1 MSVINEKDIPGLAEE
16 RLMLAWLTKFFL
28 AGNSVK
34 RLPDGSFKV
43 DPTTFMVV
51 IPGPA
56 KGVSPYKDGTA
67 LFQKEWAGA
76 VWVCDW
82 FGLEEEGKNE

>member
-1 MSVINEKDIPGLAEE
+1 MSVINEKDITGLAEE

-51 IPGPA
+51 IPGEA
-56 KGVSPYKDGTA
+56 TMIGPYHEGTA
-67 LFQKEWAGA
+67 IFQKEWAGA
-76 VWVCDW
+76 KWVCDW
-82 FGLEEEGKNE
+82 FDLEEGKQ